1 MKKLTFVLGLLLV
14 LVIIL
19 LAPLTQAQESER
31 KIGELEFTTNDV
43 VPVHRIGLVYEVL
56 PGEFVIKITES
67 SSLPVG
73 QRTELTNFKGLRVS
87 VFDTLTN
94 PSQPYEER
102 WLSQGNYIYAILP
115 WKVSYQDPQGQIVEG
130 WLIAFY
136 ELRIDE
142 QAVSLQDYF
151 TYLPVNQDLL
161 MGEAV
166 SLSTAQR
173 NQQVYQ
179 QVGFV
184 ETKYLRWVG
193 KELEPKVEG
202 PSTEDVQTLQDY
214 PKSEDGDYFIVE
226 ASAADVRFGRD
237 WQAWIKEVV
246 KFFAN
251 KGNAVSEQEIVAQ
264 TEKTYGPITSM
275 LGLGGLI
282 VPKSEVLASLGYK
295 PTTLAVP
302 VKVAYAFT
310 EKVEVDE
317 TGASA
322 SIYAE
327 LVVDSRGKVPAY
339 QLICEGCPAKS
350 RNQSG
355 IYSHT
360 WQENSIPQDVRLEA
374 IEKAFVYYA
383 VENMSFTW
391 RSRTASV
398 DVAFNMFEEQLRVLK
413 AVQAASKY
421 PWQFMLGMIFS
432 ESAFL
437 YDPDCSRSL
446 TSSAGAKGPM
456 QTMPSTFKAYTH
468 RPGAQICN
476 YTSNVAAGTN
486 YMIQLYL
493 GAVLKAD
500 WIRRFSTASKR
511 GVWNYDSVQAENV
524 YTVTTEYIEPEWQ
537 NFLKKYGSVLSIQN
551 MSFGQDAIPNG
562 APGVGWRVSGNRFH
576 TKLKPNVW
584 NEEHGGID
592 GQVSDGVL
600 RATHDCRVLAAFD
613 LLQSRQL
620 AGEKWISGG
629 TVICAAYDDQGNLWT
644 TYYGHAVI
652 DSWEQYG
659 IEVGQKVN
667 KGDPIA
673 VMGSTGNSLGP
684 HVHYR
689 IEKNNQAVD
698 PADFGVPE

>member
-1 MKKLTFVLGLLLV
+1 MRKLAFVLSLV
-14 LVIIL
+14 IVLAIIL

-31 KIGELEFTTNDV
+31 QLGELEFTTNDV
-43 VPVHRIGLVYEVL
+43 IPVGRIGSIYEVL
-56 PGEFVIKITES
+56 PGEFVIKITEP
-67 SSLPVG
+67 SSLPTS
-73 QRTELTNFKGLRVS
+73 QRTELTNFKGLRVP
-87 VFDTLTN
+87 VFDALID
-94 PSQPYEER
+94 PSQPYQER
-102 WLSQGNYIYAILP
+102 WLGQGNYIYAVLP

-130 WLIAFY
+130 WLVAFY
-136 ELRIDE
+136 ELRIGDE
-142 QAVSLQDYF
+142 SLSLQEYF
-151 TYLPVNQDLL
+151 TYLPVSADLL

-166 SLSTAQR
+166 NLSTAQR
-173 NQQVYQ
+173 NQQIYQ

-184 ETKYLRWVG
+184 ESKYLRWLG

-202 PSTEDVQTLQDY
+202 PTSEDVKTLQEY
-214 PKSEDGDYFIVE
+214 PKSDDGSYFVVE

-237 WQAWIKEVV
+237 WRAWLKEVV

-251 KGNAVSEQEIVAQ
+251 KGNTVTEQEILNQ
-264 TEKTYGPITSM
+264 TERTYGSITSM

-282 VPKSEVLASLGYK
+282 VPKSDVLASLGYK

-302 VKVAYAFT
+302 VKVAYAFA

-317 TGASA
+317 TGASR

-327 LVVDSRGKVPAY
+327 LVVDPKGKVPAY

-355 IYSHT
+355 TYSHT
-360 WQENSIPQDVRLEA
+360 WQENPIPPDVRLEA
-374 IEKAFVYYA
+374 LEKVFVYYA

-398 DVAFNMFEEQLRVLK
+398 DVAFNMFEEQFRILK
-413 AVQAASKY
+413 SVQAVSKY

-456 QTMPSTFKAYTH
+456 QTMPGTFSAYTH

-476 YTSNVAAGTN
+476 YLDNVVAGTN

-493 GAVLKAD
+493 GTVPKAD
-500 WIRRFSTASKR
+500 FVKRFSTASPR
-511 GVWNYDSVQAENV
+511 GVWNYEPIQAENV
-524 YTVTTEYIEPEWQ
+524 NDVTYYIEEHWRQ
-537 NFLKKYGSVLSIQN
+537 FLEKYGGILTQKN
-551 MSFGQDAIPNG
+551 MSFGSAAIPDG
-562 APGVGWRVSGNRFH
+562 SPGEGWRLSDNVFH
-576 TKLKPNVW
+576 TKLKSNIW
-584 NEEHGGID
+584 NKEHGGID
-592 GQVSDGVL
+592 GTVADGIL
-600 RATHDCRVLAAFD
+600 RATHDCRILAAFD

-629 TVICAAYDDQGNLWT
+629 TVICAAYDSDGNLWT

-652 DSWEQYG
+652 DSWDKYG
-659 IEVGQKVN
+659 IEVGKKVN
-667 KGDPIA
+667 RGDPIA
-673 VMGSTGNSLGP
+673 DMGNTGNSKRP

-689 IEKNNQAVD
+689 IEKNNLAVN
-698 PADFGVPE
+698 PVDFGVPE